1 MLLAAKSDG
10 LITAKSAARMSFVM
24 FFMLVLFF
32 YFTTLVVFS
41 DARKPPLFRWGLG
54 EASLLFYYNLTSF
67 KLFTLTLS
75 SSSLQGRIEKLS
87 FCSYFVRRFG
97 IVHASMALR
106 SLNHNLDHYILAFFL
121 PNPQGKQKER
131 SREALGI
138 FTK

>member
-24 FFMLVLFF
+24 FFMLVLFCFF

-87 FCSYFVRRFG
+87 FCSCFVRRFG
-97 IVHASMALR
+97 IVHASMTLH
-106 SLNHNLDHYILAFFL
+106 SLNHNFL
-121 PNPQGKQKER
+121 TT
-131 SREALGI
+131 SDVEALGEA
-138 FTK
+138 FY